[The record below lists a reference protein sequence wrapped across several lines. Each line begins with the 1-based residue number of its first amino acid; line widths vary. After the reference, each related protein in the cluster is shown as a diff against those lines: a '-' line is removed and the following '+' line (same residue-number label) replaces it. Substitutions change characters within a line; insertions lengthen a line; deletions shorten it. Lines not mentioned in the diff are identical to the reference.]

1 MLKGLWVPKQSV
13 NKEKHIMSNQ
23 KNNQTLDVNESLAK
37 TEAFFIKYKSK

>member
-1 MLKGLWVPKQSV
+1 
-13 NKEKHIMSNQ
+13 MSNQ